1 MTGRLLKHLASMQ
14 VIKEVDVDCYELT
27 KLARALTIP
36 KFRDAIPFCAEAAGP
51 VFQKLPDYLAATGY
65 AEPTNFTDGP
75 FQYGHDTKLPV
86 WEWRKQHP
94 RLEEAGNNHMAGYH
108 S

>member
-36 KFRDAIPFCAEAAGP
+36 KFRDAIPFWCVRIKAYELWADIS
-51 VFQKLPDYLAATGY
+51 QC
-65 AEPTNFTDGP
+65 
-75 FQYGHDTKLPV
+75 
-86 WEWRKQHP
+86 
-94 RLEEAGNNHMAGYH
+94 
-108 S
+108 

>member
-1 MTGRLLKHLASMQ
+1 MRFPSGAFVSRRMNLYRSA
-14 VIKEVDVDCYELT
+14 
-27 KLARALTIP
+27 A
-36 KFRDAIPFCAEAAGP
+36 AAGP